1 MPAADA
7 ARPSARALAARLREV
22 LPDGYCRRSRAGLAR
37 VARETLGRPDA
48 LGELGLGN
56 AQSGDDEKPVK
67 EDVTLLNGDRFDG
80 HWLFGRKHGKGVYTF
95 TSGSKYEGTWHGDK
109 MVGIGFFTGPD
120 GKRNVIRHPAAPKA

>member
-1 MPAADA
+1 M
-7 ARPSARALAARLREV
+7 

-48 LGELGLGN
+48 LGELGLAN
-56 AQSGDDEKPVK
+56 ARSGDDEKPVK

-120 GKRNVIRHPAAPKA
+120 GKRNVVRHPAAPKA